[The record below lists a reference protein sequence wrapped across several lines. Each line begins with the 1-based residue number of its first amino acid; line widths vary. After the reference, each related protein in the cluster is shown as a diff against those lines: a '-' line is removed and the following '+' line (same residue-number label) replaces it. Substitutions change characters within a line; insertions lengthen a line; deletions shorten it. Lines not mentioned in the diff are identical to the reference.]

1 MAAPVTLIVGSKS
14 DVGAAKGA
22 VDTLQRFGVECAAHV
37 CSAHRAPERLARIVR
52 QAEADGTKVFIAG
65 AGLAAALPGAIAGL
79 SRRPVVGLPL
89 ASGALNGVDALLAIS
104 QMPPGIPVATVAI
117 NGAANAAY
125 LALEILALTDPSLD
139 GKLATW
145 RSEQSERVDAFE

>member
-1 MAAPVTLIVGSKS
+1 MAAAVTVIVGSKS
-14 DVGAAKGA
+14 DVPATKPAIE
-22 VDTLQRFGVECAAHV
+22 TLQRFGVEVAAHV
-37 CSAHRAPERLARIVR
+37 CSAHRAPERLARIVK
-52 QAEADGTKVFIAG
+52 QAEGEGTKVFIAG

-125 LALEILALTDPSLD
+125 MALEILALTDPALD
-139 GKLATW
+139 GKLASW